1 MKINKYIKLKFTS
14 EDLIQIK
21 NNGLTIEKIASQ
33 MQLFKTGIT
42 PINLKNAATINNGIL
57 RFNKIEKEEF
67 INYFELQKESV
78 SIIKFI
84 PSSGAASRMFQ
95 FLFKFLK
102 EFNPKKETINSYVNK
117 NKVPEMTL
125 FLFGLEK
132 FPFYKKAKTF
142 LPLDYEQLTDDEKAI
157 AFIQVILDKDNLNYG
172 DQPKGLLPFHQYK
185 NEISTAFQEHLF
197 EAASYASKNNK
208 ARLHFT
214 ISENHEIKFEQELNQ
229 IQEHVSI
236 KTNCTFDISFSYQ
249 KQQTDT
255 IAVTPKNEV
264 FRDDSDKL
272 SFRPSGHGA
281 LIENLN
287 DINEDLIFIKN
298 IDNVVAA
305 NLSETVASYK
315 KMLGGVLLKTQE
327 EAFGHQERL
336 ENHPVSEEEIIT
348 IANFLAN
355 TLNVVVNPEFE
366 KYSSKYQIEYLIEKL
381 NRPIRVCGMV
391 KNEGEPG
398 GGPFWVKSENST
410 TSLQI
415 VESAQINKKNKS
427 QKVILK
433 SATHFNPVDLVC
445 GVKNYKGEKYNLLKY
460 IDTNTGFISAKT
472 KLGKDLKALELP
484 GLWNGAMANWNT
496 IFVEVPLQTFN
507 PVKTVN
513 DLLKPAHQA

>member
-1 MKINKYIKLKFTS
+1 MNFTS
-14 EDLIQIK
+14 EDIIQIK
-21 NNGLTIEKIASQ
+21 NNGLTVDKVISQ
-33 MQLFKTGIT
+33 IQLFKTGIT
-42 PINLKNAATINNGIL
+42 PTNLKAAATINNGIVS
-57 RFNKIEKEEF
+57 FNKTEKKEF
-67 INYFELQKESV
+67 INYFESQKKSV

-84 PSSGAASRMFQ
+84 PSSGAASRMFK

-102 EFNPKKETINSYVNK
+102 EFNPKKESINSYINK

-132 FPFYKKAKTF
+132 LPFYKIAKAF
-142 LPLDYEQLTDDEKAI
+142 FPLNYEQLTDDEKAI
-157 AFIQVILDKDNLNYG
+157 TFVKLILDKDSLNYG
-172 DQPKGLLPFHQYK
+172 EQPKGLLPFHQYK

-197 EAASYASKNNK
+197 EAASYASNDSK
-208 ARLHFT
+208 AKLHFT
-214 ISENHEIKFEQELNQ
+214 ISENHKGKFEQELNK

-236 KTNCTFDISFSYQ
+236 KTHCTFDISFSYQ

-255 IAVTPKNEV
+255 IAVTPKNEI
-264 FRDDSDKL
+264 FRDEMNKL

-287 DINEDLIFIKN
+287 EINEDLIFIKN

-315 KMLGGVLLKTQE
+315 KMLGGLLLKIQE
-327 EAFGHQERL
+327 QVFTYQQKL
-336 ENHPVSEEEIIT
+336 EKETVDEKEIIT
-348 IANFLAN
+348 IANYLIN
-355 TLNVVVNPEFE
+355 NLNIIVNPEFE

-398 GGPFWVKSENST
+398 GGPFWIKNENGAI
-410 TSLQI
+410 SLQI

-427 QKVILK
+427 QKGILK

-445 GVKNYKGEKYNLLKY
+445 GTKNYKGEKYNLLDFVDVK
-460 IDTNTGFISAKT
+460 TGFISAKT

-496 IFVEVPLQTFN
+496 IFVEVPLETFN

>member
-1 MKINKYIKLKFTS
+1 MNFTS
-14 EDLIQIK
+14 EDIIQIE
-21 NNGLTIEKIASQ
+21 NNGLTVDKVISQ
-33 MQLFKTGIT
+33 IQLFKTGIT
-42 PINLKNAATINNGIL
+42 PTNLKGAATINNGIIS
-57 RFNKIEKEEF
+57 FNKTEKKEF
-67 INYFELQKESV
+67 INYFESQKKSV

-84 PSSGAASRMFQ
+84 PSSGAASRMFK

-102 EFNPKKETINSYVNK
+102 EFNPKKESINSYINK

-132 FPFYKKAKTF
+132 LPFYKRAKTF
-142 LPLDYEQLTDDEKAI
+142 LPLNYEQLTDDEKAI
-157 AFIQVILDKDNLNYG
+157 AFVKVILDKNSLNYG
-172 DQPKGLLPFHQYK
+172 EQPKGLLPFHQYK

-197 EAASYASKNNK
+197 EAASYASNNNK
-208 ARLHFT
+208 AKLHFT
-214 ISENHEIKFEQELNQ
+214 ISENHKDKFEQELNQ

-236 KTNCTFDISFSYQ
+236 KTHCTFDISFSYQ

-255 IAVTPKNEV
+255 IAVTPKNEI
-264 FRDDSDKL
+264 FRDELNRL

-315 KMLGGVLLKTQE
+315 KMLGGLLLKIQGKAFEYQE
-327 EAFGHQERL
+327 LL
-336 ENHPVSEEEIIT
+336 ENHALLEEEIIT

-355 TLNVVVNPEFE
+355 TLNVVINSEFE

-398 GGPFWVKSENST
+398 GGPFWVKNENST
-410 TSLQI
+410 ISLQI
-415 VESAQINKKNKS
+415 VESAQINKKSKS
-427 QKVILK
+427 QKGILK

-445 GVKNYKGEKYNLLKY
+445 GIKNYKGDKYNLLEY
-460 IDTNTGFISAKT
+460 IDINTGFISAKT
-472 KLGKDLKALELP
+472 KSGKDLKALELP

-496 IFVEVPLQTFN
+496 IFVEVPLETFN

>member
-1 MKINKYIKLKFTS
+1 LSFTS
-14 EDLIQIK
+14 EDIKQIE
-21 NNGLTIEKIASQ
+21 NNGLTVEKVISQ
-33 MQLFKTGIT
+33 IQLFKTGIT
-42 PINLKNAATINNGIL
+42 PTNIKDAATIKNGIL
-57 RFNKIEKEEF
+57 NFSTAEKRAF
-67 INYFELQKESV
+67 ITYFESQKESV
-78 SIIKFI
+78 SIMKFI
-84 PSSGAASRMFQ
+84 PSSGAASRMFK

-102 EFNPKKETINSYVNK
+102 EFNPKKESINSYINK

-132 FPFYKKAKTF
+132 FPFYKKAKTL
-142 LPLDYEQLTDDEKAI
+142 LPLNYEQLTDDEKAI
-157 AFIQVILDKDNLNYG
+157 TFVKVILDKDKLNYG
-172 DQPKGLLPFHQYK
+172 NQPKGLLPFHQYK

-214 ISENHEIKFEQELNQ
+214 ISENHKTKFKEELSQ

-236 KTNCTFDISFSYQ
+236 KTNCTFDISFSFQ

-255 IAVTPKNEV
+255 IAVTPKNEA
-264 FRDDSDKL
+264 FRDDDDKL

-305 NLSETVASYK
+305 NLSETIASYK
-315 KMLGGVLLKTQE
+315 KMLGGILLKTQDK
-327 EAFGHQERL
+327 AFEYQDRL
-336 ENHPVSEEEIIT
+336 ENHSVSEQEIIT
-348 IANFLAN
+348 IANFIAN
-355 TLNVVVNPEFE
+355 TLNVVINPEFE
-366 KYSSKYQIEYLIEKL
+366 KYSNKYQIEYLVEKL

-398 GGPFWVKSENST
+398 GGPFWVKSENGT

-427 QKVILK
+427 QKAILK

-445 GVKNYKGEKYNLLKY
+445 GVKNYKGEKYNLLEY
-460 IDTNTGFISAKT
+460 IDVNTGFISAKT
-472 KLGKDLKALELP
+472 KLGKNLKALELP

-496 IFVEVPLQTFN
+496 IFVEVPIETFN

>member
-1 MKINKYIKLKFTS
+1 MNFTS
-14 EDLIQIK
+14 EDIVQIE
-21 NNGLTIEKIASQ
+21 NNGLTVEKVMSQ
-33 MQLFKTGIT
+33 IHLFKTGIT
-42 PINLKNAATINNGIL
+42 PTNLKDAATINNGIL
-57 RFNKIEKEEF
+57 NINETEKNEF
-67 INYFELQKESV
+67 INYFESQKNSI

-84 PSSGAASRMFQ
+84 PSSGAASRMFK

-102 EFNPKKETINSYVNK
+102 EFNPKKESINSYINK
-117 NKVPEMTL
+117 NEVPEMTL

-132 FPFYKKAKTF
+132 FPFYKKAEKF
-142 LPLDYEQLTDDEKAI
+142 LPLNYKQLTDDKKAI
-157 AFIQVILDKDNLNYG
+157 AFVKVILDKDCLNYG

-197 EAASYASKNNK
+197 EAASYASNHNK
-208 ARLHFT
+208 AKLHFT
-214 ISENHEIKFEQELNQ
+214 ISENHKGRFEQELNT
-229 IQEHVSI
+229 IQEHISI
-236 KTNCTFDISFSYQ
+236 KTNCTFDISFSFQ
-249 KQQTDT
+249 KHETDT
-255 IAVTPKNEV
+255 IAVTPKNEL
-264 FRDDSDKL
+264 FREKDDSL
-272 SFRPSGHGA
+272 LFRPSGHGA

-327 EAFGHQERL
+327 KVFEYQERL
-336 ENHPVSEEEIIT
+336 ENHPVLEEEIIT

-355 TLNVVVNPEFE
+355 TINIVINPEFE
-366 KYSSKYQIEYLIEKL
+366 KYSKKYQIEYLVEKL

-398 GGPFWVKSENST
+398 GGPFWVKSENGT

-415 VESAQINKKNKS
+415 VESAQINHNSKT
-427 QKVILK
+427 QKGILK
-433 SATHFNPVDLVC
+433 NATHFNPVDLVC
-445 GVKNYKGEKYNLLKY
+445 GIKNYKGEKYNLLEY
-460 IDTNTGFISAKT
+460 IDVNTGFISAKT

-496 IFVEVPLQTFN
+496 IFVEVPLETFN

>member
-1 MKINKYIKLKFTS
+1 LNFNT
-14 EDLIQIK
+14 EDIVQIE
-21 NNGLTIEKIASQ
+21 NNGLTVEKVNSQ
-33 MQLFKTGIT
+33 IQLFKTGISPT
-42 PINLKNAATINNGIL
+42 NLKDAATINNGIL
-57 RFNKIEKEEF
+57 NFSDTEKKEF
-67 INYFELQKESV
+67 ITYFEAQKEFV

-84 PSSGAASRMFQ
+84 PSSGAASRMFK

-102 EFNPKKETINSYVNK
+102 EFNPKKESINSYINK

-132 FPFYKKAKTF
+132 LPFYKKAQEL
-142 LPLDYEQLTDDEKAI
+142 LPLNYNQLTDDEKAI
-157 AFIQVILDKDNLNYG
+157 AFVKVILDKNKLDYG

-197 EAASYASKNNK
+197 EAASYASNQNK
-208 ARLHFT
+208 AKLHFT
-214 ISENHEIKFEQELNQ
+214 ISENHEDKFKQELNL
-229 IQEHVSI
+229 IQKHVSI
-236 KTNCTFDISFSYQ
+236 KTNCIFDVSFSFQ

-264 FRDDSDKL
+264 FRDDSGKL

-298 IDNVVAA
+298 IDNVVASKL
-305 NLSETVASYK
+305 NNTVSSYK
-315 KMLGGVLLKTQE
+315 KMLGGILLKVQKQVFE
-327 EAFGHQERL
+327 YQHKL
-336 ENHPVSEEEIIT
+336 EKEIISEKEIIA
-348 IANFLAN
+348 IANFLIT
-355 TLNVVVNPEFE
+355 TLNIVVNPEFE
-366 KYSSKYQIEYLIEKL
+366 KYSNKYQIEYLSEKL
-381 NRPIRVCGMV
+381 HRPIRVCGMV

-398 GGPFWVKSENST
+398 GGPFWVKNENGA

-427 QKVILK
+427 QKGILK
-433 SATHFNPVDLVC
+433 AATHFNPVDLVC
-445 GVKNYKGEKYNLLKY
+445 GVKNFKGEKYDLLKY
-460 IDTNTGFISAKT
+460 VDVNTGFISAKT

-496 IFVEVPLQTFN
+496 IFVEVPLETFN

-513 DLLKPAHQA
+513 DLLKPAHQD

>member
-1 MKINKYIKLKFTS
+1 MNFTP
-14 EDLIQIK
+14 EDIVQIEDHGLTVEKVISQIQI
-21 NNGLTIEKIASQ
+21 
-33 MQLFKTGIT
+33 FKTGIT
-42 PINLKNAATINNGIL
+42 PTNLKDAATINNGIL
-57 RFNKIEKEEF
+57 NFNDSEKKEL
-67 INYFELQKESV
+67 INYFESQKESV
-78 SIIKFI
+78 SIMKFI
-84 PSSGAASRMFQ
+84 PSSGAASRMFK

-102 EFNPKKETINSYVNK
+102 EFNPKKESINSYINK

-132 FPFYKKAKTF
+132 FPFYKEAKTL
-142 LPLDYEQLTDDEKAI
+142 LPLNYEQLTDDEKAI
-157 AFIQVILDKDNLNYG
+157 AFVKVILDKDNLNYG
-172 DQPKGLLPFHQYK
+172 EQPKGLLPFHQYK

-197 EAASYASKNNK
+197 EAASYASKNNN

-214 ISENHEIKFEQELNQ
+214 ISENHKNKFEQELAK

-236 KTNCTFDISFSYQ
+236 KTACTFDISFSFQ

-255 IAVTPKNEV
+255 IAVTLKNEV
-264 FRDDSDKL
+264 FRDDADKL

-305 NLSETVASYK
+305 NLSKTVASYK
-315 KMLGGVLLKTQE
+315 KMLGGVLLKTQGKVFE
-327 EAFGHQERL
+327 YQERL
-336 ENHPVSEEEIIT
+336 ENHSISEEEIIT
-348 IANFLAN
+348 IANFIAN

-366 KYSSKYQIEYLIEKL
+366 KYSNKYQIEYLVEKL

-398 GGPFWVKSENST
+398 GGPFWVKSENGT

-415 VESAQINKKNKS
+415 VESAQINKKDKL
-427 QKVILK
+427 QKEIIK
-433 SATHFNPVDLVC
+433 NATHFNPVDLVC
-445 GVKNYKGEKYNLLKY
+445 GVKNYKGEKYNLLEY
-460 IDTNTGFISAKT
+460 IDVNTGFISAKT
-472 KLGKDLKALELP
+472 KLGKNLKALELP

-496 IFVEVPLQTFN
+496 IFVEVPLETFN
-507 PVKTVN
+507 PVKTIN
-513 DLLKPAHQA
+513 DLLKPAHLA

>member
-1 MKINKYIKLKFTS
+1 LNFTP
-14 EDLIQIK
+14 EDIVQIED
-21 NNGLTIEKIASQ
+21 NGLTVKKVISQ
-33 MQLFKTGIT
+33 IHLFKTGIT
-42 PINLKNAATINNGIL
+42 PTHLKDAATINNGIL
-57 RFNKIEKEEF
+57 NFNDSEKKEL
-67 INYFELQKESV
+67 INYFESQKESV
-78 SIIKFI
+78 SIMKFI
-84 PSSGAASRMFQ
+84 PSSGAASRMFK

-102 EFNPKKETINSYVNK
+102 EFNPKKESINSYINK

-132 FPFYKKAKTF
+132 FPFYKEAKAL
-142 LPLDYEQLTDDEKAI
+142 LPLNYDQLTDDEKAI
-157 AFIQVILDKDNLNYG
+157 AFVKVILDKDNLNYG
-172 DQPKGLLPFHQYK
+172 EQPKGLLPFHQYK

-197 EAASYASKNNK
+197 EAASYASKNNN

-214 ISENHEIKFEQELNQ
+214 ISENHKNKFEQELDK

-236 KTNCTFDISFSYQ
+236 KTACAFDISFSFQ

-255 IAVTPKNEV
+255 IAVTLKNEV
-264 FRDDSDKL
+264 FRDDAHKL

-305 NLSETVASYK
+305 NLSKTVASYK
-315 KMLGGVLLKTQE
+315 KMLGGVLLKIQGK
-327 EAFGHQERL
+327 AFEYQERL
-336 ENHPVSEEEIIT
+336 ENHSISEEEIIT
-348 IANFLAN
+348 IANFIAN

-366 KYSSKYQIEYLIEKL
+366 KYSNKYQIAYLVEKL

-398 GGPFWVKSENST
+398 GGPFWVKTENGT

-415 VESAQINKKNKS
+415 VESAQINKKNKL
-427 QKVILK
+427 QKGILK

-445 GVKNYKGEKYNLLKY
+445 GVKNYKGKKYNLLEY
-460 IDTNTGFISAKT
+460 IDVNTGFISTKT

-496 IFVEVPLQTFN
+496 IFVEVPLETFN